1 MSLLFSSTEKSEDGV
16 SDFKQIKYIFETP
29 EGAENKATQW
39 KTEIMNAI
47 GQVIYVTEWTI
58 VMYRTLHA

>member
-1 MSLLFSSTEKSEDGV
+1 MSLLFSSTEKSEEGV

-29 EGAENKATQW
+29 EGAENKASQW

-47 GQVIYVTEWTI
+47 GQVIYRQSPVKTPDIKT
-58 VMYRTLHA
+58 